1 MNTKRLIICGIIIL
15 FTVLCYIAIMLFA
28 PIHTLTFT
36 SDACVNLFGVSIQEF
51 MEKEF
56 EFYNETG
63 DFRKNAQ
70 VDENGELTI
79 TLSKIQMLN
88 WKNTKWLSDFS
99 EYPEKDPFVISS
111 DYKKLDV
118 YISSDTDPESDE
130 YQAILQEG
138 LRIIAR
144 LDILQTA
151 NGVPDAFSYIEFTVI
166 DKDTG
171 EILAQRRYQG

>member
-1 MNTKRLIICGIIIL
+1 MVLIL
-15 FTVLCYIAIMLFA
+15 FISHDKIFICDIDHFSNYLWY
-28 PIHTLTFT
+28 H
-36 SDACVNLFGVSIQEF
+36 VSSI
-51 MEKEF
+51 
-56 EFYNETG
+56 
-63 DFRKNAQ
+63 
-70 VDENGELTI
+70 
-79 TLSKIQMLN
+79 
-88 WKNTKWLSDFS
+88 
-99 EYPEKDPFVISS
+99 S

-171 EILAQRRYQG
+171 EILAQRRYRG